1 MYSQCGML
9 TGKEVGMSYKS
20 SKNVNSG
27 LFLLNTFK
35 EIYTFLEMY
44 HSKKQKWP
52 ALPFYL

>member
-1 MYSQCGML
+1 ML